1 MRDKLILL
9 WHGYLIHSQHFR
21 HAFFPLHFL
30 ALFLTDNHYIWTG
43 PLGKRGDGGCDLHG
57 KEVFLWWSPLV
68 IPWCS
73 HLHILV
79 LFSYEWELRSVFW
92 CSRLHK
98 AGPLLV
104 WYSTLGDLACEWQAY
119 GWVLCSI
126 CDLTEPNSHG
136 MQTRF
141 CYFTIILFLYVF
153 YEYWAVTFTL
163 KAMI

>member
-1 MRDKLILL
+1 MGRR
-9 WHGYLIHSQHFR
+9 GY
-21 HAFFPLHFL
+21 
-30 ALFLTDNHYIWTG
+30 
-43 PLGKRGDGGCDLHG
+43 GGCDLLG

-79 LFSYEWELRSVFW
+79 LFSYDWELRSVFW

-126 CDLTEPNSHG
+126 CDLTEPNSCV
-136 MQTRF
+136 MRTRF

-153 YEYWAVTFTL
+153 MSTGMWFWPWRRWFRVTKNALNRSVLRHDIQGFVVIVYNSHVRIL
-163 KAMI
+163 WRQDP